1 MQKSANIL
9 DPVQNVL
16 PEIWDNPRA
25 DKPKLKPRYS
35 HFITK
40 TIFAALERHGY
51 GDPQDW
57 CSLYLTGSLTTYQY
71 SPNSDVDINL
81 FIHADKVPEWSRS
94 EMVGIMVGEVDGTPL
109 SGTPYVL
116 QAYVLPHG
124 VKPADKYAP
133 GIRAGYD
140 IENGR
145 WIEPPDRKRTM
156 DVEKAENGWY
166 VQGEEAA
173 DKLEAL
179 LRYEPHKALQYYNQ
193 VHHRRQRDAEKG
205 DFGSANIIYKF
216 WDKRGLLDKV
226 HALAGNT
233 HIAAYGLTPDELI
246 PEQKDFFHRLFEYN
260 RGRDDEAVPIV
271 SNPPEG
277 TRIWRGEY
285 ADLDGDTNLR
295 DRKDLGKHWTVN
307 PISAHPFGNVIWQAT
322 IDDPKHVSLRDEPQW
337 EHDPPG
343 MQEYEVRLH
352 PDAQVNLEGY
362 WTPTG
367 APGNTYFWP
376 YDGWPDD
383 LQEQTGIV
391 RGDHWEFH
399 PVGQRVPIA
408 RPGKGL
414 YATPFDWKTPEQL
427 WEEKEMD
434 EESKDA
440 LAEYKYDR
448 NMTHYHRNFEQGN
461 PWKIG
466 EPT

>member
-173 DKLEAL
+173 DKLESL

-193 VHHRRQRDAEKG
+193 VHHRRQRDADKG

-233 HIAAYGLTPDELI
+233 HIAAFGTSWDELTP
-246 PEQKDFFHRLFEYN
+246 EQQQFIYDRPDYE
-260 RGRDDEAVPIV
+260 GDDADHPFLR
-271 SNPPEG
+271 NPPAG
-277 TRIWRGEY
+277 TRIWRGEKRY
-285 ADLDGDTNLR
+285 NPDIPHV
-295 DRKDLGKHWTVN
+295 KDLGRHWTAY
-307 PISAHPFGNVIWQAT
+307 PDSADSFGNIIWQGT
-322 IDDPKHVSLRDEPQW
+322 IDHPSNVIPRESPVWRYDRGENDENEIRLRPNA
-337 EHDPPG
+337 P
-343 MQEYEVRLH
+343 
-352 PDAQVNLEGY
+352 VNIEGY
-362 WTPTG
+362 WHYDDQDPD
-367 APGNTYFWP
+367 YQDSRFWP
-376 YDGWPDD
+376 YPDVNI
-383 LQEQTGIV
+383 QPNNPPGPWKFV
-391 RGDHWEFH
+391 
-399 PVGQRVPIA
+399 PVGDVIPVSQRND
-408 RPGKGL
+408 K
-414 YATPFDWKTPEQL
+414 
-427 WEEKEMD
+427 
-434 EESKDA
+434 
-440 LAEYKYDR
+440 AEYSTPHDWQILTIFGRTKR
-448 NMTHYHRNFEQGN
+448 QTTRPINGVKML
-461 PWKIG
+461 
-466 EPT
+466 